1 MVLTAACHL
10 VIHPSLV
17 SYLIWFLVFIRAL
30 YDQRVVLVA
39 PGLELDDVV
48 GQLDPG
54 KWVVRRIG
62 AQGNRAGPFGSDR
75 PGSVREVV
83 RDVLVEGLSR
93 GIPRSQQCRRP

>member
-1 MVLTAACHL
+1 MVLTAACHP

-75 PGSVREVV
+75 PGLLGKLSA
-83 RDVLVEGLSR
+83 VLSRGFSR